1 MPKSDR
7 IDRMFSNIMKGT
19 TEEETGEEKQPISP
33 AESKKSGATKKE
45 ETVRATIYLRKDQ
58 HKKLKLM
65 AIEKDADI
73 SALVR
78 AAVDDYFERH
88 EKL

>member
-7 IDRMFSNIMKGT
+7 LDKMFSNIVKGT
-19 TEEETGEEKQPISP
+19 TEEETGEATQLVTP
-33 AESKKSGATKKE
+33 AESIKSSASKKE

-65 AIEKDADI
+65 AVEKEADI

-78 AAVDDYFERH
+78 TAVDEYFENH
-88 EKL
+88 

>member
-1 MPKSDR
+1 MPNSDR
-7 IDRMFSNIMKGT
+7 LDKMFSNIVKGT
-19 TEEETGEEKQPISP
+19 TEDETGKATQPVTT
-33 AESKKSGATKKE
+33 AEHIKSGASKKE

-65 AIEKDADI
+65 AVEKDADI